1 MITNKY
7 YMNALYFLEISAL
20 QKGQCIRRLLHVGH
34 VMCPQGVNKILGEFC
49 KQILHLAGSFAT
61 GNGSTP
67 SKGRAGPSSVASSCI
82 SCSLVKKQV
91 QSRGTSSSLAAP
103 REQRRTPS
111 TTRTT
116 VMIDAHTKYSFC
128 TARQRCCPVQLLCTG
143 PEYL

>member
-1 MITNKY
+1 MTTNKY

-82 SCSLVKKQV
+82 SCSLVKK
-91 QSRGTSSSLAAP
+91 
-103 REQRRTPS
+103 
-111 TTRTT
+111 
-116 VMIDAHTKYSFC
+116 
-128 TARQRCCPVQLLCTG
+128 
-143 PEYL
+143 

>member
-1 MITNKY
+1 MIANKY
-7 YMNALYFLEISAL
+7 YMNALYFLKISAL

-34 VMCPQGVNKILGEFC
+34 VMCPQGVNTILGEFC

-61 GNGSTP
+61 GNGSRP
-67 SKGRAGPSSVASSCI
+67 SKGTAGPSSVASTCI
-82 SCSLVKKQV
+82 SCSLVKKQF
-91 QSRGTSSSLAAP
+91 QSRGTSSSRAAP

-116 VMIDAHTKYSFC
+116 VMIDAHTRYSFW
-128 TARQRCCPVQLLCTG
+128 TARQRCSPVQLLCTG